1 MKMNYLLCGSSQKL
15 KKIMIKRTS
24 TNRMRYSTFIIKRIN
39 TINYLN
45 KLILS
50 QLKQYKTLFSLLSRK
65 FSIRISTSLS
75 KTLNAVDKRAVL
87 RLRDTTKRT
96 KSYST

>member
-1 MKMNYLLCGSSQKL
+1 MS
-15 KKIMIKRTS
+15 RTS
-24 TNRMRYSTFIIKRIN
+24 RNKMRCSTFIIKRIN

-50 QLKQYKTLFSLLSRK
+50 QLKQYKTLFSLLSRT
-65 FSIRISTSLS
+65 FSIRISSLS

>member
-1 MKMNYLLCGSSQKL
+1 
-15 KKIMIKRTS
+15 
-24 TNRMRYSTFIIKRIN
+24 MRCSTFIIKRIN

-50 QLKQYKTLFSLLSRK
+50 KLKLYKTIFSLLSRTI
-65 FSIRISTSLS
+65 SIRISTSLS